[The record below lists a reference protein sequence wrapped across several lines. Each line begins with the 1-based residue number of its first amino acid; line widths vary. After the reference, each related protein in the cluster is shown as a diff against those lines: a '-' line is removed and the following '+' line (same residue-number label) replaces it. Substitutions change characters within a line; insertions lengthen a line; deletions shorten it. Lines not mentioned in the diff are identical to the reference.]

1 MEGFNPIQFFSYHLL
16 FGLVLYDLSQEFSEF
31 VFIADLRERA
41 ALKFADLLLLS
52 LLNAIFQQANLK
64 IQHCQLL
71 FLMFVKVCVLCRLFN
86 HSQTAFYL

>member
-16 FGLVLYDLSQEFSEF
+16 FGLVLNGLSQEFSEF
-31 VFIADLRERA
+31 VFIADLRESA

-64 IQHCQLL
+64 IQHYQLL
-71 FLMFVKVCVLCRLFN
+71 FLMFV
-86 HSQTAFYL
+86 